1 MTSTLWDSTTPSQI
15 PTTAPM
21 VAGYIDGAFAW
32 SAADWHRL
40 EASQHVTISVFGNQ
54 GARVLDVENMDATA
68 TQAARWAQVELDA
81 GRRPTLYSSIST
93 WTDEIQPALAAI
105 GEFPAALDWWCANP
119 TGTPHLYPG
128 SVATQYAWNALN
140 QTGGLNVDL
149 SMTNGTWPGRIGPDA
164 PSPTTPPA
172 PVKPTFVGIAHS
184 PTGGYWA
191 AQSDGGVFTYGPA
204 KFYGSMGGK
213 VLSAPIVDITAAGST
228 GYYLIGSDGAIYSF
242 GSALYYGRPNQ

>member
-15 PTTAPM
+15 PTTAPI

-119 TGTPHLYPG
+119 TGTPQRSRAG
-128 SVATQYAWNALN
+128 NECEASRKGQAT
-140 QTGGLNVDL
+140 
-149 SMTNGTWPGRIGPDA
+149 SSDA
-164 PSPTTPPA
+164 KRRAQARPMPFAA
-172 PVKPTFVGIAHS
+172 PVTMATLPFSRVIFDA
-184 PTGGYWA
+184 
-191 AQSDGGVFTYGPA
+191 F
-204 KFYGSMGGK
+204 
-213 VLSAPIVDITAAGST
+213 PIS
-228 GYYLIGSDGAIYSF
+228 SS
-242 GSALYYGRPNQ
+242 